1 MCVGPCVSLCVCVS
15 QLCFQVCLCILGQHF
30 SSVWKWILPQW
41 FPLSSW
47 RNPVSYLGS
56 AYRCLT
62 KSGRTEK
69 SLRVFLTALSYKSQ
83 FIHLLIPI
91 CDSLCLLL
99 FSPLVLKKWDSVFV
113 CVINIMSELLP
124 CTSWFAYRL
133 YINMTQF
140 TQSII
145 LLLMRIFSVCIHTGP
160 CWVWESGLV
169 MYLVNTKGNLMYD

>member
-1 MCVGPCVSLCVCVS
+1 MGNLTPDLIFPLYTFKTRQVTWTQASTATLNNSEQAMTCWCVCVGPCVSLCVCVS

-69 SLRVFLTALSYKSQ
+69 SLRVFLTAFSYKSQ

-99 FSPLVLKKWDSVFV
+99 FFSTCPEEMRFCFCV
-113 CVINIMSELLP
+113 CDLHHVRAAAMHEL
-124 CTSWFAYRL
+124 
-133 YINMTQF
+133 I
-140 TQSII
+140 
-145 LLLMRIFSVCIHTGP
+145 CI
-160 CWVWESGLV
+160 
-169 MYLVNTKGNLMYD
+169 